1 MTAVQRRSA
10 LSSITAGMVLAS
22 TACAGVFALAST
34 PAQAQTPFPGK
45 PITLIV
51 PFPPGGATDT
61 QFRALGNA
69 VAKDLKQ
76 PVVVVNQPGAA
87 GTIAPANMARSAAP
101 DGYTLAVIASSV
113 YRVPHVQK
121 VNYDVNK
128 DFTFV
133 TAISEFT
140 FGVVVAADSPYKT
153 VQDLVAAAKAK
164 PGAIS
169 VGSISNGSS
178 GHIALLR
185 WASKAGFEPNFIPYK
200 GGAEVIQAV
209 LGGQLAAMSESS
221 WGPFVQQGKLRALAI
236 YANKRSSQF
245 PNVPT
250 LKEAGWDVTT
260 DSIVGIAG
268 PKGMDPAVVRTL
280 QEAFHRATGDEQFQK
295 TLALSGQ
302 SVGYMDS
309 PVYTRFVAEQFQ
321 AEKRNID
328 ALKAAGVPLTN

>member
-1 MTAVQRRSA
+1 MTKFPTPARPLSHRRQLLTAAVVA
-10 LSSITAGMVLAS
+10 ATLLSSGL
-22 TACAGVFALAST
+22 ALAQASF
-34 PAQAQTPFPGK
+34 PAK

-69 VAKDLKQ
+69 VSKDLKQ
-76 PVVVVNQPGAA
+76 PVVIVNQPGAA
-87 GTIAPANMARSAAP
+87 GTMAPGAMARSAAA

-121 VNYDVNK
+121 VSYDAVN
-128 DFTFV
+128 DFTYIAGV
-133 TAISEFT
+133 SEFT

-153 VQDLVAAAKAK
+153 AHDLVAAARAQ
-164 PGAIS
+164 PGALA

-185 WASKAGFEPNFIPYK
+185 WAASAGFIPNFIPYK
-200 GGAEVIQAV
+200 GGAEVIQGV

-221 WGPFVQQGKLRALAI
+221 WGPMVQQGKLRALAI
-236 YANKRSSQF
+236 YGRQRSSQF

-250 LKEAGWDVTT
+250 LKELGWDVMTE
-260 DSIVGIAG
+260 SVVGIAG
-268 PKGMDPAVVRTL
+268 PKGMDPAIAKVL
-280 QEAFHRATGDEQFQK
+280 QDAIQRASADPDFLR

-302 SVGYMDS
+302 SVSFKDS
-309 PVYTRFVAEQFQ
+309 VTYTKFVAEQFR
-321 AEKRNID
+321 AEKKSID
-328 ALKAAGVPLTN
+328 ALKAAGVVLTN